1 VNILRYGQGSLV
13 NIGPGEYVKLSKST
27 NAGVPF
33 MSLPDSTQAILVEL
47 QGKDYRTNEN
57 CWSALVNNDLLLV
70 WEKNFLDG

>member
-1 VNILRYGQGSLV
+1 
-13 NIGPGEYVKLSKST
+13 VKLSKST
-27 NAGVPF
+27 SVDIPF
-33 MSLPDSTQAILVEL
+33 MSLPDPTQAILVEL